1 MLDTI
6 AVVARFVQFAAAMVL
21 LGMPFFCWRTFRD
34 GGAPAPG
41 WTRPWLWGAA
51 VVLLVSGVGSAMAQT
66 ALMFDEPAAAARAAD
81 VISVLLDTQ
90 VGRGL
95 ALRLV
100 LALIFLGL
108 LAARRPDRVTWRG
121 GILLGALIAATFAW
135 TGHGAAT
142 EGPGGYLHLAAD
154 IVHLLAAA
162 IWLGALV
169 PLLILVLRAR
179 WATSSDDRRLAHDSL
194 DGFSG
199 VGTVA
204 VALLVVTG
212 AINSWFLVGP
222 RYIGALPYNLYGQLL
237 LAKLVLFVA
246 MLAFASAN
254 RFWLTPALHR
264 GLATAPEGPLRA
276 LRASVLLET
285 AAGLL
290 ILGLVS
296 LLGTLAPV
304 SLL

>member
-1 MLDTI
+1 
-6 AVVARFVQFAAAMVL
+6 
-21 LGMPFFCWRTFRD
+21 
-34 GGAPAPG
+34 
-41 WTRPWLWGAA
+41 
-51 VVLLVSGVGSAMAQT
+51 MAQT

-95 ALRLV
+95 AARLV
-100 LALIFLGL
+100 LALTFLGF
-108 LAARRPDRVTWRG
+108 LAWQRSDRAIWRG
-121 GILLGALIAATFAW
+121 GMLLGALIAASFAW

-169 PLLILVLRAR
+169 PLLVLVLRAR
-179 WATSSDDRRLAHDSL
+179 RATSSADRRLAHDSL

-199 VGTVA
+199 VGTTA

-222 RYIGALPYNLYGQLL
+222 RNIGALPYNLYGQLL
-237 LAKLVLFVA
+237 LAKLVLFAA

-264 GLATAPEGPLRA
+264 GLATAPEEPLRA
-276 LRASVLLET
+276 LRTSILLET

-290 ILGLVS
+290 VLGLVS

-304 SLL
+304 SSL